1 MVADV
6 LTYDGLREVRYCAP
20 MIVAS
25 DPRPHTSPTNPA
37 DRATRLYAAMLC
49 GYLVVMLW
57 SMWGYVR
64 STGDASPLLM
74 HCGALAV
81 ALVSLAAPWRA
92 TRAVRDWLPL
102 ALGPFLYIE
111 LRWLVPGAGRPY
123 RDLLVQGWELS
134 LFGGQPSTTWA
145 PAMPSV
151 VLSELLHFCYASYY
165 LLVYLPPLLLYLR
178 GHREGF
184 ARTMLALTFV
194 YGSCFTAYL
203 FFPVEGPR
211 FIVGPAAAPEGP
223 IRSFV
228 LHLLAAGSSRGTA
241 FPSSHIAASVV
252 AALCALHFQ
261 RGVGAIVAL
270 LTLGLA
276 LGTVYGG
283 FHYAVDGIAGVAVGV
298 AAWVLAEVAW
308 RRLSRRGEQS
318 ATAA

>member
-1 MVADV
+1 MTVALLPYRLAFKDDAPDRAIRLAGALLSAYLV
-6 LTYDGLREVRYCAP
+6 ATAWLVVRYSA
-20 MIVAS
+20 AS
-25 DPRPHTSPTNPA
+25 AEWMPVLLH
-37 DRATRLYAAMLC
+37 LAAL
-49 GYLVVMLW
+49 GV
-57 SMWGYVR
+57 
-64 STGDASPLLM
+64 
-74 HCGALAV
+74 ALA
-81 ALVSLAAPWRA
+81 AAASEGSVLRPI
-92 TRAVRDWLPL
+92 RDWLPL
-102 ALGPFLYIE
+102 LLGPLLYIE
-111 LRWLVPGAGRPY
+111 LRWLIPGGGQLHQ
-123 RDLLVQGWELS
+123 DLLVQQWELAV
-134 LFGGQPSTTWA
+134 FHGQPSATWA
-145 PAMPSV
+145 PRMPNL
-151 VLSELLHFCYASYY
+151 VLSEALHFCYASYY

-178 GHREGF
+178 GQREGF

-298 AAWVLAEVAW
+298 AAWLLAEVVW

>member
-1 MVADV
+1 MS
-6 LTYDGLREVRYCAP
+6 
-20 MIVAS
+20 VAS
-25 DPRPHTSPTNPA
+25 LPLSHTLADSPA
-37 DRATRLYAAMLC
+37 DRTIRLAATLLTTYLAATSWPMAR
-49 GYLVVMLW
+49 Y
-57 SMWGYVR
+57 
-64 STGDASPLLM
+64 
-74 HCGALAV
+74 ALASGDSTP
-81 ALVSLAAPWRA
+81 LMLHLAALGLAWGTLGASGPAR
-92 TRAVRDWLPL
+92 RMLRDWLPL
-102 ALGPFLYIE
+102 ALGPLLYIE
-111 LRWLVPGAGRPY
+111 LRWLIPGVGRMHQ
-123 RDLLVQGWELS
+123 DLVVQQWEQT
-134 LFGGQPSTTWA
+134 LFHGQPSTTWA
-145 PAMPSV
+145 PHVPSLP
-151 VLSELLHFCYASYY
+151 LSEALHFCYASYY
-165 LLVYLPPLLLYLR
+165 LLVYLPPMLLYLR

-184 ARTMLALTFV
+184 ARTMLALTLV